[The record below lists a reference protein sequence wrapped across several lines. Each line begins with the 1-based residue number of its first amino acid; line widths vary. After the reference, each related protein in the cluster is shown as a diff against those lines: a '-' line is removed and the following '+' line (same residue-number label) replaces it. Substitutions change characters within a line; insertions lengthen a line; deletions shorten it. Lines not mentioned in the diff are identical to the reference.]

1 MIGGSGEDSGIK
13 KSNVVNRRMFIF
25 AAAKAVVF
33 FGIVGRLFSL
43 QISENK
49 KYLTL
54 SDKNRLREARL
65 PPVRGEFEDY
75 FGNRIAKNL
84 TVYQLH
90 VVPEQVEDFKTLIVR
105 LKDILNLSSSELEE
119 LIKKKNK
126 QKPWETLIVSENLT
140 WDEFSKINF
149 YLHEL
154 SGARPVLT
162 VGRNYPYNETYTHV
176 LGYVSE
182 ASVEDLISNEII
194 KERNV
199 PGLRVGK
206 TGLEKALEKELIGTN
221 GVQRFEVN
229 AYGKRIN
236 QIDFNEGEQGKRIKL
251 TIDTEIQKYTQELLN
266 EKAGSISVM
275 DIYTGEI
282 IAMNSSPSFDPNL
295 FLYGIEKNK
304 WKEIKSNPLK
314 PLLNKTV
321 SGLYSPGS
329 TIKPIVA
336 LSALEND
343 VITTNMKVNCRGHKH
358 PLELYGMK
366 YHCWKKQ
373 GHGYMSLK
381 NAIKQSCDTYFYEA
395 ARLLGV
401 DRLNET
407 AKKFGLGGVVL
418 GEYFNEKKGVVPS
431 TKWKKQAIGQN
442 WYLGETLIN
451 GIGQG
456 YIQTTPLQLCLMTA
470 QLANGG
476 HKIYPKIIFDD
487 QQESIES
494 IKQKM
499 KFAAEKKDED
509 SNIFS
514 TTEKL
519 FNPKEKNYKILYRNK
534 ENVKFVLDAMFRS
547 TNEVYGTSFSSRI
560 EDPKYQFA
568 GKTGTA
574 QVKRITKEERELDL
588 KTNQIPYKERDHAW
602 FVAFGPY
609 KEPRYAVSI
618 LVEHGGSGSAT
629 AAPIAKKLFKFVIDR
644 HELREKINKKNLAST
659 DI

>member
-1 MIGGSGEDSGIK
+1 M
-13 KSNVVNRRMFIF
+13 
-25 AAAKAVVF
+25 
-33 FGIVGRLFSL
+33 
-43 QISENK
+43 
-49 KYLTL
+49 
-54 SDKNRLREARL
+54 
-65 PPVRGEFEDY
+65 
-75 FGNRIAKNL
+75 
-84 TVYQLH
+84 
-90 VVPEQVEDFKTLIVR
+90 
-105 LKDILNLSSSELEE
+105 
-119 LIKKKNK
+119 
-126 QKPWETLIVSENLT
+126 
-140 WDEFSKINF
+140 
-149 YLHEL
+149 
-154 SGARPVLT
+154 
-162 VGRNYPYNETYTHV
+162 
-176 LGYVSE
+176 
-182 ASVEDLISNEII
+182 
-194 KERNV
+194 
-199 PGLRVGK
+199 
-206 TGLEKALEKELIGTN
+206 
-221 GVQRFEVN
+221 N
-229 AYGKRIN
+229 AFGKRIN
-236 QIDFNEGEQGKRIKL
+236 QIDFKEGEQGQTIKL
-251 TIDTEIQKYTQELLN
+251 TIDTEIQKYTHELLN
-266 EKAGSISVM
+266 ERAGSISVM

-304 WKEIKSNPLK
+304 WKEIKKDPLK

-329 TIKPIVA
+329 TIKPLVA

-343 VITTNMKVNCRGHKH
+343 VITTNLKVNCRGHKH

-373 GHGYMSLK
+373 GHGYMSLQ

-407 AKKFGLGGVVL
+407 AKKFGLGNVVL

-431 TKWKKQAIGQN
+431 TKWKKNAIGQN

-476 HKIYPKIIFDD
+476 HKIYPKIIFESN
-487 QQESIES
+487 QENVET

-499 KFAAEKKDED
+499 KFAEENKLEDSNLLSATEKIFKKDEKTYD
-509 SNIFS
+509 A
-514 TTEKL
+514 
-519 FNPKEKNYKILYRNK
+519 LYRNK
-534 ENVKFVLDAMFRS
+534 ENIKFVLDAMFRS
-547 TNEVYGTSFSSRI
+547 TNEIYGTSFSSRI

-574 QVKRITKEERELDL
+574 QVKRITEAERELDL
-588 KTNQIPYKERDHAW
+588 KTSQIPYKERDHAW
-602 FVAFGPY
+602 YIAFGPY
-609 KEPRYAVSI
+609 KNPRYAVSI
-618 LVEHGGSGSAT
+618 LVEHGGSGSST

-644 HELREKINKKNLAST
+644 HELREKIKKKNLVST